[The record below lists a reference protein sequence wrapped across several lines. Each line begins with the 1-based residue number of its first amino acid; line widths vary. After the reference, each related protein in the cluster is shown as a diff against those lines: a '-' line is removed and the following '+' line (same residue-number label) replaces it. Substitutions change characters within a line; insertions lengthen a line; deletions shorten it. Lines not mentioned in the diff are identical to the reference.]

1 MLIKIID
8 TKDMPER
15 VKELHLSDAFDMPV
29 EQGKF
34 EWTATLINI
43 NTGMNP
49 ELLKKCKALGGYV
62 TFVDKVRNI
71 VLLIEEHII
80 GNHGGK
86 VSMVCGLS
94 MGGLIAAKLAA
105 KGSIEIE
112 TLVLDG
118 APLIKVPGIAARIMQ
133 STYLSIIRRSKKREP
148 KIIKSFKK
156 TFLPEKHL
164 DSYLKIADN
173 MTDESIRNMIGS
185 VCKGFDFVSYSPDM
199 KILFM
204 HGTKGN
210 ESISEKAAK
219 KLKKMNPQ
227 TKIRCYKN
235 YAHAQLA
242 CFEPHNWINDVTD
255 FKDSVF

>member
-1 MLIKIID
+1 MIFHTFGDDNNQSILFIHGVLTPWQIWEDAI
-8 TKDMPER
+8 R
-15 VKELHLSDAFDMPV
+15 QFSKESCVIVPALDAHTEE
-29 EQGKF
+29 EQSVF
-34 EWTATLINI
+34 ES
-43 NTGMNP
+43 
-49 ELLKKCKALGGYV
+49 
-62 TFVDKVRNI
+62 VDKE

-118 APLIKVPGIAARIMQ
+118 APLIKVPGIATRIMQ
-133 STYLSIIRRSKKREP
+133 STYLSIIRRSQKREP

-210 ESISEKAAK
+210 EAKSSQKAEKNESSDK
-219 KLKKMNPQ
+219 DQMLQKLRAR
-227 TKIRCYKN
+227 TAR
-235 YAHAQLA
+235 LL
-242 CFEPHNWINDVTD
+242 
-255 FKDSVF
+255 

>member
-1 MLIKIID
+1 MIITRLYCSYTEFSHRGRYGIHGVLTPWQIWED
-8 TKDMPER
+8 AIR
-15 VKELHLSDAFDMPV
+15 QFSKESCVIVPALDAHTEE
-29 EQGKF
+29 EQSVF
-34 EWTATLINI
+34 ES
-43 NTGMNP
+43 
-49 ELLKKCKALGGYV
+49 
-62 TFVDKVRNI
+62 VDKE

-185 VCKGFDFVSYSPDM
+185 VCKGFDFVSYSQ
-199 KILFM
+199 
-204 HGTKGN
+204 
-210 ESISEKAAK
+210 
-219 KLKKMNPQ
+219 KMNPQ

-242 CFEPHNWINDVTD
+242 CFEPHKWINEVTD

>member
-1 MLIKIID
+1 MIFHTFGDNHNLAILLIHGVLTPWQIWEDAI
-8 TKDMPER
+8 R
-15 VKELHLSDAFDMPV
+15 QFSKESCVIVPALDAHTEE
-29 EQGKF
+29 EQSVF
-34 EWTATLINI
+34 ES
-43 NTGMNP
+43 
-49 ELLKKCKALGGYV
+49 
-62 TFVDKVRNI
+62 VDKE

-118 APLIKVPGIAARIMQ
+118 APLIKVPGIATRIMQ

-242 CFEPHNWINDVTD
+242 CFEPHKWINEVTD

>member
-1 MLIKIID
+1 MIFHTFGDDNNQSILFIHGVLTPWQIWEDAI
-8 TKDMPER
+8 R
-15 VKELHLSDAFDMPV
+15 QFSKESCVIVPALDAHTEE
-29 EQGKF
+29 EQSVF
-34 EWTATLINI
+34 ES
-43 NTGMNP
+43 
-49 ELLKKCKALGGYV
+49 
-62 TFVDKVRNI
+62 VDKE

-118 APLIKVPGIAARIMQ
+118 APLIKVPGIATRIMQ
-133 STYLSIIRRSKKREP
+133 STYLSIIRRSQKREP

-210 ESISEKAAK
+210 EAISEKAAK
-219 KLKKMNPQ
+219 KLKKMN
-227 TKIRCYKN
+227 
-235 YAHAQLA
+235 
-242 CFEPHNWINDVTD
+242 FEPHKWINEVTG

>member
-1 MLIKIID
+1 MIFHTFGDNHNLAILLIHGVLTPWQIWEDAI
-8 TKDMPER
+8 R
-15 VKELHLSDAFDMPV
+15 QFSKEYCVIVPALDAHTEE
-29 EQGKF
+29 EQTVF
-34 EWTATLINI
+34 ES
-43 NTGMNP
+43 
-49 ELLKKCKALGGYV
+49 
-62 TFVDKVRNI
+62 VDKEVS
-71 VLLIEEHII
+71 LIEEHII
-80 GNHGGK
+80 GNYRGK

-105 KGSIEIE
+105 KGSIEID
-112 TLVLDG
+112 TLVFDG

-133 STYLSIIRRSKKREP
+133 SSYLSIIHRSKKREP

-173 MTDESIRNMIGS
+173 MTDESICNMIGS

-210 ESISEKAAK
+210 EAISEKAAK
-219 KLKKMNPQ
+219 KLKKMNSQ

-255 FKDSVF
+255 FKDSVFN